1 MVANW
6 LRGPYQGDP
15 DSICL
20 RDTDSQARRYI
31 LKLEQKIHDLKRQKR
46 NPTDA
51 PNDQA
56 QQPNSETYRLPLV
69 AQNFDDHAFDHADL
83 DGPFQL
89 DADAQFRQPRRE
101 IAVAGAEL
109 QLHPSTLDDPLT
121 STADPG
127 SSQSLY
133 LCSGFSPTGSGL
145 QSPVPLSMQEGPMST
160 KFLRQTNRFLGSQNH
175 LQSIGERIK
184 VDKLRHSSGNPKKT
198 CIRTSDHLLPVRST
212 ADSLLQLYWTEI
224 LPFFPFVHRPSFQ
237 ERFEQLWVSNVSP
250 PDDGFHC
257 LLNIIFALA
266 ARMSGRISYQVR
278 EASSASYI
286 TRAREL
292 LELDVFSSGTLDT
305 VQTWLLMAQYLQSVN
320 EPWPCWIAVGTA
332 MRIAQ
337 GLGFHRGGGGGP
349 ESSTM
354 NQRDQEMARRLW
366 HGCSLMNRSDFLPP
380 PRCSSC

>member
-6 LRGPYQGDP
+6 LTGPYQSDR

-20 RDTDSQARRYI
+20 RDTDSQANRRYI
-31 LKLEQKIHDLKRQKR
+31 LKLEQKIHDLKRQKS
-46 NPTDA
+46 NPAGT
-51 PNDQA
+51 PNNDQIQQSTSEA
-56 QQPNSETYRLPLV
+56 YQQPLV
-69 AQNFDDHAFDHADL
+69 VQNFDDQAFDHAGL
-83 DGPFQL
+83 DGSFQL
-89 DADAQFRQPRRE
+89 DADAQSQQPHRG

-109 QLHPSTLDDPLT
+109 HLHASTLDDALT

-133 LCSGFSPTGSGL
+133 LSSGL
-145 QSPVPLSMQEGPMST
+145 SPMGSEFQSPVPLSVQDGPLST

-175 LQSIGERIK
+175 LHSIGERIK
-184 VDKLRHSSGNPKKT
+184 VDKLRHSSGIPEKT
-198 CIRTSDHLLPVRST
+198 TIRTSDHLLPVRST
-212 ADSLLQLYWTEI
+212 ADTLLQLYWTEI

-237 ERFEQLWVSNVSP
+237 ERYERLWVSNASP

-266 ARMSGRISYQVR
+266 ARVSGRTSYQAR
-278 EASSASYI
+278 EASSGSYI

-292 LELDVFSSGTLDT
+292 LDLDVFSLGTLDT

-337 GLGFHRGGGGGP
+337 GLGLHRGGGP

-366 HGCSLMNRSDFLPP
+366 HGCSLMNRLDFSLHPGL
-380 PRCSSC
+380 